1 MRITPGLLAS
11 ITLGDAALVVGVLGL
26 AGVLPLRT
34 PVGTLLI
41 VLGVAGN
48 ALGILRIVAAARRR

>member
-1 MRITPGLLAS
+1 MRLSPGLLAS

-26 AGVLPLRT
+26 AGVLRLGT
-34 PVGTLLI
+34 AVSTLLI

-48 ALGILRIVAAARRR
+48 VLGILRIVVAARRP